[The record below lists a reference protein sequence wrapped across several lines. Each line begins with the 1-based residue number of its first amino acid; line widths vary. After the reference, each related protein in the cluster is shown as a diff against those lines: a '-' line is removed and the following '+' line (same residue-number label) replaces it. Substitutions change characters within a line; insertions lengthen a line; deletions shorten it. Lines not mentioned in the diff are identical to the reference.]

1 MMTCCVIPRHI
12 NLGPHMSMFLNENLF
27 SATCDYLKKLENI
40 SQKNPNQLV
49 FFWPKPY
56 KLHISQFCPISLKI

>member
-49 FFWPKPY
+49 FF
-56 KLHISQFCPISLKI
+56 